1 LSDETRQQALNA
13 RAGAADPRRWLVL
26 AITASGLLLICIDIT
41 VLFVAL
47 PALTQALEASNSQR
61 LWILNAYPIVVAG
74 LLPGL
79 GTLGDRYGH
88 RRLFT
93 SGLIVFG
100 AASLSAAYAST
111 ATALIIAR
119 AGLGV
124 GAAMMMPATLAIIRA
139 SFNDPRERSMALGL
153 WGGVASA
160 GMAAGPLVAGLLLTR
175 FSWGAVFLINVPVVA
190 LALLGAWWAI
200 PQRVAPGGP
209 RWDITGS
216 AQLLLVLTALMYAIK
231 EPARQDWS
239 VLRLTAALLLAAIAF
254 AFYQRGQ
261 RGRAQPLLDF
271 TLFRLPD
278 FGAAFAA
285 ACLGTTGAVGLELA
299 MSQYLQ
305 LVELRAPLA
314 AALVLLPLALAG
326 LVAAPLAG
334 RLLHHWRPRA
344 LGRGGFALAALCAAS
359 LALLPATAPHFAG
372 ARLLLLA
379 GIGIGIGA
387 TVTFASAIIMNAA
400 PPERAGMAASIEEV
414 GFELG
419 GALGVAVFGSIM
431 TLAYAYTLQP
441 LLAGTALSPT
451 VRDSFDEALRV
462 AATLPPPEGAVLR
475 AAGAQSFSAALRA
488 VLLGVAVLWFTTG
501 LVIGAGKKLRA

>member
-1 LSDETRQQALNA
+1 MNLHDS
-13 RAGAADPRRWLVL
+13 GAADPRRWLVL
-26 AITASGLLLICIDIT
+26 AITASGLLLICVDIT
-41 VLFVAL
+41 VLFIAL
-47 PALTQALEASNSQR
+47 PALTQALEATNSQR

-93 SGLIVFG
+93 AGLVVFG
-100 AASLSAAYAST
+100 AASLSAAYAPT
-111 ATALIIAR
+111 ATLLIAAR

-139 SFNDPRERSMALGL
+139 SFSDPRERSVALGL

-175 FSWGAVFLINVPVVA
+175 FSWGSVFLINVPVVA
-190 LALLGAWWAI
+190 LALLGAWLAI
-200 PQRVAPGGP
+200 PKRAAPGGP
-209 RWDITGS
+209 PWDITGS
-216 AQLLLVLTALMYAIK
+216 LQLLLVLTALMYAIK
-231 EPARQDWS
+231 EPSRQDWS
-239 VLRLTAALLLAAIAF
+239 MLRLAAALLLAMTAF
-254 AFYQRGQ
+254 AFYWRGQ
-261 RGRAQPLLDF
+261 RQRAQPLLDF

-278 FGAAFAA
+278 FGGAFSA

-299 MSQYLQ
+299 LSQYLQ
-305 LVELRAPLA
+305 LVETRVPLA
-314 AALVLLPLALAG
+314 AALVLLPMSIAG
-326 LVAAPLAG
+326 FIAAPLAG
-334 RLLHHWRPRA
+334 RLLHRWPPRA
-344 LGRGGFALAALCAAS
+344 LGGGGFVLAAACAGT
-359 LALLPATAPHFAG
+359 LAMLPATTSQPEWP
-372 ARLLLLA
+372 RLLLLA
-379 GIGIGIGA
+379 GIGVGIGA

-431 TLAYAYTLQP
+431 TLAYAFSLQP
-441 LLAGTALSPT
+441 MLTDTAVPAAVL
-451 VRDSFDEALRV
+451 DSFDEALRV
-462 AATLPPPEGAVLR
+462 AAALPAPEGALLR
-475 AAGAQSFSAALRA
+475 TAGAESFTAALRA

-501 LVIGAGKKLRA
+501 LVIGTGKKIRA

>member
-1 LSDETRQQALNA
+1 
-13 RAGAADPRRWLVL
+13 
-26 AITASGLLLICIDIT
+26 
-41 VLFVAL
+41 
-47 PALTQALEASNSQR
+47 
-61 LWILNAYPIVVAG
+61 
-74 LLPGL
+74 
-79 GTLGDRYGH
+79 
-88 RRLFT
+88 
-93 SGLIVFG
+93 
-100 AASLSAAYAST
+100 
-111 ATALIIAR
+111 
-119 AGLGV
+119 
-124 GAAMMMPATLAIIRA
+124 
-139 SFNDPRERSMALGL
+139 
-153 WGGVASA
+153 
-160 GMAAGPLVAGLLLTR
+160 LLTR

-190 LALLGAWWAI
+190 LALLGAWWVVPKRA
-200 PQRVAPGGP
+200 APGGP
-209 RWDITGS
+209 PWDIIGS

-239 VLRLTAALLLAAIAF
+239 VLRLTAALLLAAAAC

-261 RGRAQPLLDF
+261 RQRAQPLLDF

-278 FGAAFAA
+278 FGGAFAA

-314 AALVLLPLALAG
+314 AALVLLPLAIAG

-334 RLLHHWRPRA
+334 RLLHRWPPRT
-344 LGRGGFALAALCAAS
+344 LGGGGFILAAACAAALAM
-359 LALLPATAPHFAG
+359 LPVTAPHFAG
-372 ARLLLLA
+372 LRLLLLA
-379 GIGIGIGA
+379 GIGVGIAA

-431 TLAYAYTLQP
+431 TLAYAFTLQP
-441 LLAGTALSPT
+441 LLGDTAMPPA
-451 VRDSFDEALRV
+451 VRDSLDEALRV

-475 AAGAQSFSAALRA
+475 AAGAQSFTSALRA

-501 LVIGAGKKLRA
+501 LVIGAGKKIRA